1 MATNCTINGKDYY
14 RIIMDLG
21 VDSNGKRIRKQFLG
35 KNKTDAERKKKEYI
49 ENIHEGKR
57 DFRF

>member
-14 RIIMDLG
+14 RITMDLG

-35 KNKTDAERKKKEYI
+35 KNKTDAERKKKKYVLRLFN
-49 ENIHEGKR
+49 ENLAI
-57 DFRF
+57 